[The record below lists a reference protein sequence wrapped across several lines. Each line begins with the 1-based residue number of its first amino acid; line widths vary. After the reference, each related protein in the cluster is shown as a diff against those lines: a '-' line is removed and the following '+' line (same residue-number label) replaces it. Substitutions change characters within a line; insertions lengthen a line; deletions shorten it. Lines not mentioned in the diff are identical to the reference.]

1 MLKIR
6 REQTGPPELP
16 TPMTLRQRGTNAGVP
31 SRLSPLTSRTC
42 PRPAPRVLM
51 VGTHPTK
58 TLGGISTVVRGLLAS
73 PVAAAFDFRYVASQA
88 DEYGPLN
95 KFLLAAAAFARFA
108 WLLAW
113 WRPQL
118 VYVHAG
124 SNASLYR
131 KALFLALAR
140 WAGRRVV
147 AHFHA
152 GDFEHYYGRQG
163 RGGRWLIRRGL
174 GRAHRLIAV
183 SRASCE
189 LLRRLLPQAEVTFI
203 PNGLDLSA
211 FGVGR
216 PSGSCPSRGDGGH
229 EPETCAAADDCV
241 RLLFVGAMGRL
252 KGERDLIEA
261 VSRAAEHA
269 PQLRLMMLG
278 HGAESVRGLC
288 EERGVWPRVEQLG
301 PVPMG
306 ERFEFYRRADIFVLP
321 SYGEGMPMSVLEA
334 LAAGLPVIAT
344 RVGGIPE
351 LVEEGEQGFLIAPGD
366 VEALAGRIVRL
377 AGDAA
382 LRRRMGARSRAQ
394 AREFELEAV
403 TARLVAELRRALPGE
418 VGGGSKP

>member
-1 MLKIR
+1 MRLAMLKIR
-6 REQTGPPELP
+6 REQTVLPELP
-16 TPMTLRQRGTNAGVP
+16 TPTPPRQRITNVGAP
-31 SRLSPLTSRTC
+31 SHISHLTTRTC

-73 PVAAAFDFRYVASQA
+73 PVAAEFDFRYVASQS
-88 DEYGPLN
+88 DECGRAK
-95 KFLLAAAAFARFA
+95 KFLLAAAALTRFA

-140 WAGRRVV
+140 GAGRRTV

-163 RGGRWLIRRGL
+163 RAGRRLIRYGL

-183 SRASCE
+183 SRAACE
-189 LLRRLLPQAEVTFI
+189 LLLRLLPQARVTFI
-203 PNGLDLSA
+203 PNGLNLTE
-211 FGVGR
+211 F
-216 PSGSCPSRGDGGH
+216 
-229 EPETCAAADDCV
+229 AAAPTAPASDGCV

-261 VSRAAEHA
+261 VRRAAGRA
-269 PQLRLMMLG
+269 PGLRLLMLG
-278 HGAESVRGLC
+278 HGGESVKTLC

-301 PVPMG
+301 PVPMS
-306 ERFEFYRRADIFVLP
+306 ERAAFYRRADIFVLP
-321 SYGEGMPMSVLEA
+321 SYGEGLPMSVIEA

-344 RVGGIPE
+344 GVGGIPE
-351 LVEEGEQGFLIAPGD
+351 LVNDGAEGLLIAAGD
-366 VEALAGRIVRL
+366 VEALAGCIVRL
-377 AGDAA
+377 ANDAA
-382 LRRRMGARSRAQ
+382 LRREMGARGRER
-394 AREFELEAV
+394 AREFGAEGV
-403 TARLVAELRRALPGE
+403 TARLVSELRSEMWRE
-418 VGGGSKP
+418 